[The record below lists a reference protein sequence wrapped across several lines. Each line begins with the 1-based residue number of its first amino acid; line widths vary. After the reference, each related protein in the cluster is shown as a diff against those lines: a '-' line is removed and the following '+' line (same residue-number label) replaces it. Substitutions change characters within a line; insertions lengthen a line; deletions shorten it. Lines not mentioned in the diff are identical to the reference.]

1 MVAVSVGS
9 LFGGSLSDRVGR
21 LPVIA
26 ASLTIMMAGQW
37 VLLHA
42 SGLPQMAAVI
52 LIGVMIGASFPV
64 TIVLAQEAW
73 PQSVGFASAMVMGL
87 GWLPAGLGAWAVGHI
102 ADESTLTIGLSS
114 LLPVP
119 LVGLAALA
127 VYAAV
132 TARKSVAVS
141 E

>member
-1 MVAVSVGS
+1 
-9 LFGGSLSDRVGR
+9 
-21 LPVIA
+21 
-26 ASLTIMMAGQW
+26 
-37 VLLHA
+37 
-42 SGLPQMAAVI
+42 MAAVI